1 MELNQLQYFIEVAKH
16 HSFSKASNTIHVAQ
30 SSLSHQVIKL
40 ERELGTQL
48 FKRNTRNVVLTD
60 AGKEFY
66 EYACRVINDMNQASC
81 AMQKYRSLQAGHIV
95 IGALPIMGYLGIT
108 QLIATFHK
116 AHPGI
121 ELGLTEAGS
130 SILGEKLL
138 SGDIDV
144 AFLTPPTLKRYK
156 QFEITPLIEDNIVVV
171 ASKDHVN
178 LTQSPTID
186 LKDLEH
192 EKFILMGS
200 DNAMRYI
207 CESTCKTAGF
217 IPEIICE
224 SNQIDTMVGLVAS
237 GLGITFLTFS
247 VANAFRQYGIIII
260 PLRMPIKRITAL
272 GVIEPNANPL
282 VKIFCQ
288 FVQNN
293 KHLLGRMQL

>member
-1 MELNQLQYFIEVAKH
+1 MELSQLQYFVAVAKH
-16 HSFSKASNTIHVAQ
+16 NSFSKTSNIIHVAQ

-40 ERELGTQL
+40 ECELGTQL
-48 FKRNTRNVVLTD
+48 FKRNTRNVALTD

-66 EYACRVINDMNQASC
+66 EHACCVINEMNKASY
-81 AMQKYRSLQAGHIV
+81 AMQKYGSLQAGHIV

-108 QLIATFHK
+108 QLISTFHK
-116 AHPGI
+116 AHSGI

-130 SILGEKLL
+130 SVLAEKLL
-138 SGDIDV
+138 SGNIDV

-156 QFEITPLIEDNIVVV
+156 QFEVTPLLEDNIVVV
-171 ASKDHVN
+171 VSKHHVN
-178 LTQSPTID
+178 LHQSPIVD

-192 EKFILMGS
+192 ENFILMGS
-200 DNAMRYI
+200 DNGMRHI

-217 IPEIICE
+217 IPRVICE

-247 VANAFRQYGIIII
+247 VANAFRHQGIIII
-260 PLRMPIKRITAL
+260 PLRMPITRITAL
-272 GVIEPNANPL
+272 AVVESNANPL
-282 VKIFCQ
+282 IKIFCQ

-293 KHLLGRMQL
+293 KHLLGRMQM